1 MKKTIA
7 VSRLVLRRET
17 LRALD
22 HMQLDGIRGGGNVAA
37 DDSGAGAGCPAMAA
51 VGKPQVG

>member
-7 VSRLVLRRET
+7 VSRLALRRET

-22 HMQLDGIRGGGNVAA
+22 HMQLDGVRGGNLAA
-37 DDSGAGAGCPAMAA
+37 DDSGAGAGCPALAA

>member
-7 VSRLVLRRET
+7 VSRLALRRET

-22 HMQLDGIRGGGNVAA
+22 HMQLDAVRGGNLAA
-37 DDSGAGAGCPAMAA
+37 DDSGAGAGCPAVIAA
-51 VGKPQVG
+51 IKPQAG